1 MRTYNQMK
9 SVKEKVRFLLTQTPH
24 LRDDDNKLIATIY
37 YNQIGKERL
46 DLMTGMDFLRYFA
59 DGKLPSMESIRRVRC
74 ILQAA
79 HPELRG
85 QHYDSKQTAGKKV
98 SQKINT
104 EL

>member
-9 SVKEKVRFLLTQTPH
+9 TVKDKVKYLLISTPH

-37 YNQIGKERL
+37 FNEIGKTKLE
-46 DLMTGMDFLRYFA
+46 LMTALEFLQYFA
-59 DGKLPSMESIRRVRC
+59 NGKLPSMESIRRVRC
-74 ILQAA
+74 ILQAS

-85 QHYDSKQTAGKKV
+85 TLYEAKQTEGKEV